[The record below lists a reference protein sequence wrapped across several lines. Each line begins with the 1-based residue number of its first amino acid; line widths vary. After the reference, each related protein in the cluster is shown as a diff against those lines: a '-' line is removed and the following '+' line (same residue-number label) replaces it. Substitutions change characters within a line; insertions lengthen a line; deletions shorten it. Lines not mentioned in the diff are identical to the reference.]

1 MEKVIKKNIRG
12 LVEVV
17 STLTFLGVT
26 VLHTPVV
33 AYYATN
39 NLTPS
44 TSTSATSSRP
54 RISRR

>member
-1 MEKVIKKNIRG
+1 LEKVIKKNDRG
-12 LVEVV
+12 LVDVV

-26 VLHTPVV
+26 VLLTPVV

-39 NLTPS
+39 IPTPS